1 MSDLPQQN
9 TIVQYLADG
18 IEDQYLFAFYVPD
31 DVDIEVYVTPVG
43 QTPIPES
50 DIQELGVAYTVT
62 QNVDPITGGYITF
75 LPGYIPAAGSSVT
88 LNRNVQASL
97 DVEFANGQNFNGANL
112 DAALDKLLLLIQQNQ
127 TYALQRNLSYRV
139 NTYLTNEQATIQANT
154 QLQPLLPG
162 YIWQGAA
169 DGGVVAVLLEENPD
183 VSTLRSELA
192 SQSPTTN
199 GASLVGY
206 YDQVNSLPTTVKA
219 FLDNIVTFMQ
229 TQLEAQLWQPG
240 DLKDHASA
248 TVPTGWLSCDG
259 SAVSRTTYAA
269 LFAAIGTT
277 WGSGDGSTTFNLPDF
292 RRRTSVGSGGSGSV
306 TLGNAVGNVGGE
318 ETHTQTIAEMPAHDH
333 TGSFWNLN
341 TFNASSGGSPVPIYS
356 GGSAHGNTPV
366 SVASQGGGSPFNV
379 IQPSGVVL
387 KIIKT

>member
-18 IEDQYLFAFYVPD
+18 VEDQYLFAFYVPD

-43 QTPIPES
+43 QAPIPES

-292 RRRTSVGSGGSGSV
+292 RRRTSVGSGGSGSA

-333 TGSFWNLN
+333 TGSYWNLN
-341 TFNASSGGSPVPIYS
+341 TFNAGSGGAPVPIYS

-366 SVASQGGGSPFNV
+366 SVASQGGGTPFNV